1 MPVVFSTTTTHNYK
15 NAAGTTVAGNALIG
29 RYEAPLRMVI
39 QSESDLCTK
48 NDRFVETLYNT
59 MKSSRYAEAFLLQ
72 KEFDLFS
79 VVAEGS
85 AAPSVTMAEAMSK
98 ILYHFQFMNQFTVTA
113 NMMED
118 AQVNQAAMAARN
130 FTRSYYKTRNLLASR
145 ALTSATASTMSF
157 AGGTFDLTAADGLPL
172 FHKSHLFGGV
182 NTQSNRHYV
191 KLAANVLP
199 DVTEVEAALTAAAE
213 KVRNMKDEN
222 GYATG
227 YVADTVMIPVNLPG
241 FESVVRKVLGS
252 QYAVNAAG
260 ALSGSINTQYGAMT
274 LIVNPYWSVDTTKKS
289 YPMIVFSSEANK
301 ALCGGVFLDRIPL
314 TVSTSVDDS
323 TGNFIFTGRARMSVG
338 FVNYKFADLFEFVEK
353 DETELF
359 DGTTISGNTVAEA
372 VTL

>member
-72 KEFDLFS
+72 KEFDIFS

-85 AAPSVTMAEAMSK
+85 AAPSVTTAEAMSK

-118 AQVNQAAMAARN
+118 AQVGQAAMAARN

-145 ALTSATASTMSF
+145 ALTSATAATMSF
-157 AGGTFDLTAADGLPL
+157 AGGTFDLTTADGQPL
-172 FHKSHLFGGV
+172 FHKSHVWGGV
-182 NTQSNRHYV
+182 NTQGNRHYV
-191 KLAANVLP
+191 KLAANALP
-199 DVTEVEAALTAAAE
+199 DAATVEAALTAAAE

-274 LIVNPYWSVDTTKKS
+274 LIVNPYWSVDTTQKS

-314 TVSTSVDDS
+314 TVSSRVDEN

-338 FVNYKFADLFEFVEK
+338 FINYKFADLFEFNEK
-353 DETELF
+353 DETKLF
-359 DGTTISGNTVAEA
+359 DDTTISGNTVAEA
-372 VTL
+372 VTV